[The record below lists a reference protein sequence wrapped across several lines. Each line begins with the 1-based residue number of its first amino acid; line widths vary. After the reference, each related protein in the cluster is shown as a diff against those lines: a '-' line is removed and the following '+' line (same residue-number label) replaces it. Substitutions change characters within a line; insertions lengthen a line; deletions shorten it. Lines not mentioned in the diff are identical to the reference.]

1 MDLAQQF
8 GAVKLKKAAVGT
20 HDRSA
25 PVVAGSPPLSELGW
39 ASSLCWFLHLLKIDE
54 VIHVHPNND
63 AAGQEHDAA
72 ASVEQFKNK
81 IHAVNLENWYPL
93 LKVSYVH
100 AKAWRV
106 SDATDR
112 PALTTDTHAHA
123 ACPGAQEH
131 TFATEFLD
139 LSMLEARVRM

>member
-1 MDLAQQF
+1 
-8 GAVKLKKAAVGT
+8 
-20 HDRSA
+20 
-25 PVVAGSPPLSELGW
+25 
-39 ASSLCWFLHLLKIDE
+39 
-54 VIHVHPNND
+54 
-63 AAGQEHDAA
+63 
-72 ASVEQFKNK
+72 VEQFKNK

-106 SDATDR
+106 SDAMAARTDNAR
-112 PALTTDTHAHA
+112 THAHA